1 MIDWPSY
8 NQSLVRRGQVLLD
21 YDVLEDWDHELSQM
35 NHGKVGEPYAYPDSF
50 IQLLG
55 YMRAYF
61 HLPYR
66 QTQGVVIAHA
76 STKVPCIPNYSTI
89 SRRVSRL
96 DIKIKINERLLGN
109 DIVVALDST
118 GIKVA
123 NRGEWIRHKWH
134 VRKGYLK
141 IHVAVDIKN
150 KKIISLEVTS
160 EEVHDGKMLSKLV
173 DNASSSRGN
182 HVKRVLADGMY
193 DSNNNF
199 RYLSRNHIK
208 PGIKTRSNSKVRP
221 TNCHA
226 RNMSVIRQQTNLERW
241 KRSVSY
247 GHRWMA
253 ETAFSSIKRMF
264 GEHVTA
270 RKFPNMVKEI
280 FLKAT
285 LYNMFNRMA

>member
-8 NQSLVRRGQVLLD
+8 NQILVRRGQVLLD
-21 YDVLEDWDHELSQM
+21 FDVLDGWDNELSEM
-35 NHGKVGEPYAYPDSF
+35 NHGKVGEPYNYPDSF

-66 QTQGVVIAHA
+66 QTEGVVIAHA
-76 STKVPCIPNYSTI
+76 SKVPCIPDYSTI
-89 SRRVSRL
+89 SRRVNRL
-96 DIKIKINERLLGN
+96 EIKINEGLGS
-109 DIVVALDST
+109 DIVIALDST

-123 NRGEWIRHKWH
+123 NRGEWMRHKWH

-150 KKIISLEVTS
+150 KKIISLKVTS
-160 EEVHDGKMLSKLV
+160 EEVHDGKMLNKLV
-173 DNASSSRGN
+173 DNASENN
-182 HVKRVLADGMY
+182 HVKGILADGMY
-193 DSNNNF
+193 DSNINF
-199 RYLSRNHIK
+199 RYLSKNHIK
-208 PGIKTRSNSKVRP
+208 PGIKARSNSKVKS

-226 RNMSVIRQQTNLERW
+226 RNISVIRQQTNLKRW

-247 GHRWMA
+247 EYRWIA

-264 GEHVTA
+264 GEYVTA
-270 RKFPNMVKEI
+270 RMFPHIVKEI
-280 FLKAT
+280 S
-285 LYNMFNRMA
+285 